1 MLNFLNSREKAVDL
15 PAPERGKDTQAPWP
29 RLTASE
35 FFSRKDVF
43 TVKNLAMT
51 AILLAARTILNLPFL
66 TIYITPTFKLITFSY
81 MADAICA
88 MAFGPLAALAF
99 GFAGDTLGFFVN
111 PGGAYFPGFAVSEM
125 ATCFLF
131 ALFFYKRPV
140 TWPRAVAVWILNLVI
155 VLLGLNSLW
164 LILVYGQTAG
174 MTFTVARVVSNAVQS
189 PMHIILLYFVLTG
202 VRRLDRPLSR

>member
-1 MLNFLNSREKAVDL
+1 MLNFLENKREAADL
-15 PAPERGKDTQAPWP
+15 PVGEHRKATREPWP

-35 FFSRKDVF
+35 FFSGKDVF

-125 ATCFLF
+125 VTCFLF
-131 ALFFYKRPV
+131 ALFFYKRPI
-140 TWPRAVAVWILNLVI
+140 TWPRVVAVWILNLVI

-189 PMHIILLYFVLTG
+189 PLHIILLYFILAR
-202 VRRLDRPLSR
+202 VRRLDRHLSR